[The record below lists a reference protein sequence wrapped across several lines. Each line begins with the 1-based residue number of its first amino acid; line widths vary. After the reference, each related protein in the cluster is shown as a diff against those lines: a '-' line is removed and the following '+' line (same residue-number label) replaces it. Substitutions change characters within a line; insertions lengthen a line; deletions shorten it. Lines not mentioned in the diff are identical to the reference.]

1 VAHAVAERM
10 VDIGVNQQKEK
21 ELGVLEVRTFK
32 VSSIIHVILLH
43 HSKSSTNLIIHRL
56 RRFLL
61 CVYYIISI
69 YHFIIYIPK
78 NSLLALMF
86 LRLCALCT
94 FSLKQDYLPKKV
106 IFLLRFY

>member
-43 HSKSSTNLIIHRL
+43 HSKSSTDLVLYRL

-69 YHFIIYIPK
+69 DYFTVYVSK
-78 NSLLALMF
+78 NSLLPLMF
-86 LRLCALCT
+86 LRLHTLLT
-94 FSLKQDYLPKKV
+94 F
-106 IFLLRFY
+106 F